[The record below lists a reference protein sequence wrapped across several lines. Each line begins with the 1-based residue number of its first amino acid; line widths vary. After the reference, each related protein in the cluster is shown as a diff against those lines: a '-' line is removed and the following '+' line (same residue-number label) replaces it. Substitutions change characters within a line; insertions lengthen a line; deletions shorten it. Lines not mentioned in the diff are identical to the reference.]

1 MTHWNV
7 IFHPSSRQQQQQ
19 VAARALSYLAER
31 SKLEGICYCLF
42 SHERSGCFTGH
53 DEELFC
59 TQERRRKGRRRTI
72 RDVLSTCQ
80 SRDSLVEL
88 VLSLLEKYTQ
98 MLNVLCCMFLK
109 FTLLTSF
116 RTQKHIFGWAAKYLY
131 PCLKCMKFLNGCTQD
146 TSQNSD
152 HYAHICRVRWAHCI
166 CRSLAYRISHA
177 GLCYHILG
185 FPVHSALCFEVDP
198 PVFTLKGSSAMF
210 KKR

>member
-1 MTHWNV
+1 MRCKFSEEIKLKLEKKHQCIWTLARCAAQCDPAAKLTSALRDPRSVYSWRTETSYF
-7 IFHPSSRQQQQQ
+7 ILHPGSSSSKLQHGRF
-19 VAARALSYLAER
+19 RTWP

-88 VLSLLEKYTQ
+88 VLSLLEEYTQ

-109 FTLLTSF
+109 FTLL
-116 RTQKHIFGWAAKYLY
+116 KHKNIFLDGR
-131 PCLKCMKFLNGCTQD
+131 PN
-146 TSQNSD
+146 
-152 HYAHICRVRWAHCI
+152 ICIHVW
-166 CRSLAYRISHA
+166 S
-177 GLCYHILG
+177 
-185 FPVHSALCFEVDP
+185 VW
-198 PVFTLKGSSAMF
+198 SS
-210 KKR
+210 